1 MFSLLHGLWSY
12 VLRKEEYHI
21 LILGIDKVRAG
32 EIPPTKRVASSKVP
46 SWRIDMNSCG
56 DLDAQAG
63 KTTLLERIKTLYS
76 EIQGLDPSKILPT
89 VGLNIGQVEVS
100 SAKLIFWDLGGQVG
114 LRSIWEKYFEEAHAV
129 IFVVDSADHERLCV
143 SRDIL
148 EGILSNRDLKN
159 APVMIVANKQDKE
172 EAYSPMK
179 VAETLGVD
187 RYYHQQCTTVPA
199 CSYTGDGIG
208 GVIHW
213 LVNAVRRSPRTASL
227 RRKASSHA
235 A

>member
-1 MFSLLHGLWSY
+1 MGSHDG
-12 VLRKEEYHI
+12 V
-21 LILGIDKVRAG
+21 G
-32 EIPPTKRVASSKVP
+32 
-46 SWRIDMNSCG
+46 
-56 DLDAQAG
+56 AQAG

-76 EIQGLDPSKILPT
+76 DIQGLDPSKILPT

-100 SAKLIFWDLGGQVG
+100 NAKLTFWDLGGQVG

-148 EGILSNRDLKN
+148 EGILSNRDLKD
-159 APVMIVANKQDKE
+159 APIMIVANKQDKE

-213 LVNAVRRSPRTASL
+213 LVNAARKSPRTAIL
-227 RRKASSHA
+227 RKKLSSHA